1 MSAAGMQGGDAPG
14 WAALVSAPPSRE
26 RPSRPPDATHAQ
38 IPSQSLLEAGFLVA
52 AAFAWHAV
60 SRSDALLRWAAG
72 RFLLDRKVAGSEPAF
87 ATDELSR
94 LTWSNHTVSLV
105 HALFAIAVAAFSLA
119 SISPVGDDV
128 CNSAAMAA
136 ARPALLAEIAYS
148 VYDLWHEVAV
158 MAPLGKMSVAMVFH
172 HVFVAS
178 SMFASLQLDY
188 LVWFMGALLVN
199 DASTVLLNLRWFN
212 FQLLS
217 RAQGAARVRLR
228 SLQLPLD
235 LCFAVCFFLCRILWI
250 PLLGYLFHAN
260 AMCVA
265 PRVPQALTVVS
276 AVNFPVLWLLNA
288 FWFSK
293 ILVIARGSKR
303 KA

>member
-1 MSAAGMQGGDAPG
+1 MSLTVDSGWSSAA
-14 WAALVSAPPSRE
+14 L
-26 RPSRPPDATHAQ
+26 AQ
-38 IPSQSLLEAGFLVA
+38 PLLEVGFVLA

-60 SRSDALLRWAAG
+60 SRSDALVRRAANQLLLRKG
-72 RFLLDRKVAGSEPAF
+72 CSGSKPDM

-94 LTWSNHTVSLV
+94 ITWANHTVSLV

-119 SISPVGDDV
+119 SISPMGDDV
-128 CNSAAMAA
+128 CNSFAMAA

-158 MAPLGKMSVAMVFH
+158 MRPLGKMSVTMVFH

-178 SMFASLQLDY
+178 SMFASIQLDY

-199 DASTVLLNLRWFN
+199 DASTVFLNLRWFN

-217 RAQGAARVRLR
+217 QAEGPARAHLR

-235 LCFAVCFFLCRILWI
+235 LAFAGTFLLCRILWI
-250 PLLGYLFHAN
+250 PVLGSLFYAN
-260 AMCVA
+260 SMCVA
-265 PRVPQALTVVS
+265 PHVPDALTVIS
-276 AVNFPVLWLLNA
+276 ALNFPILWLLNV

-293 ILVIARGSKR
+293 IVAIATGSKR